1 MHILTGLD
9 ICETFE
15 TCDVVEHLGHFNGII
30 PSLGCILIKQ
40 HGVRGGK
47 FLLKT
52 PGNAISESINFRMS
66 LDTSTLKNLCLWCEF
81 QSRLLFIISLL
92 LKNFLT
98 ALYTSQLHVE
108 SEIYAHL

>member
-1 MHILTGLD
+1 M
-9 ICETFE
+9 
-15 TCDVVEHLGHFNGII
+15 EHLGHFNGII

-66 LDTSTLKNLCLWCEF
+66 LDTSTLKNLSLWCEH
-81 QSRLLFIISLL
+81 QNCLLFITSLL
-92 LKNFLT
+92 LKNVLT
-98 ALYTSQLHVE
+98 ALNHTLVKDLRSHCTLLSKLTFV
-108 SEIYAHL
+108 

>member
-1 MHILTGLD
+1 MLKP
-9 ICETFE
+9 F
-15 TCDVVEHLGHFNGII
+15 DVVECLGHFNGII

-40 HGVRGGK
+40 HGVRSGK

-66 LDTSTLKNLCLWCEF
+66 LDTLTLKNLCLWCEF
-81 QSRLLFIISLL
+81 QSRLLSIISLL

-98 ALYTSQLHVE
+98 ALYTSQLLVE